1 MSKRL
6 LLLCLVT
13 LSLAHAE
20 PRQEFFMAVQ
30 QGQTA
35 QADRLLE
42 AHPDFLEAQLFDG
55 LHPLFQASHL
65 DRLEMVNLL
74 LARGAKVNATT
85 RRGSTA
91 LHAAANRGSETILA
105 LLLENGADP
114 NIRNGRGQTPLVV
127 AVNRRHLAVVAQLL
141 AHHAD
146 PNLADQN
153 GRTPLHQ
160 AAGMGQPRLVQML
173 VEAGAEVN
181 PEDKQGHTPL
191 GLARLLKNNSWGDV
205 GGYLEGQGGLDH

>member
-1 MSKRL
+1 MTRRL
-6 LLLCLVT
+6 LLLWLVT

-20 PRQEFFMAVQ
+20 PRKEFFMAVQ
-30 QGQTA
+30 QGQTEKA
-35 QADRLLE
+35 ERLL
-42 AHPDFLEAQLFDG
+42 AIHPEFLEAQLFDG

-74 LARGAKVNATT
+74 LARGARVNATT

-114 NIRNGRGQTPLVV
+114 NLRNGRGQTPLVV
-127 AVNRRHLAVVAQLL
+127 AVNRRHLAIVQQLL
-141 AHHAD
+141 VHHAD

-160 AAGMGQPRLVQML
+160 AAGLGEPKLVQLL
-173 VEAGAEVN
+173 VEAGAAVN
-181 PEDKQGHTPL
+181 PEDNQGHTPL
-191 GLARLLKNNSWGDV
+191 GLTRLLKNNSWGDV